1 MDFEFVRMYTPTYME
16 AAKLTFG
23 IAWIGILLSIVI
35 GFVCCLICYYNVPI
49 LKRIVG
55 VYILT
60 NSKSIGS
67 PSFLL
72 SYPHQAYRKLITSYD
87 KTTEL
92 MTTKHL
98 NIKARHRSS
107 LRNSPPNGMHLI
119 KTDETF

>member
-1 MDFEFVRMYTPTYME
+1 MDNKIPIQAIPNVNF
-16 AAKLTFG
+16 AA
-23 IAWIGILLSIVI
+23 SI
-35 GFVCCLICYYNVPI
+35 Y
-49 LKRIVG
+49 VG

-72 SYPHQAYRKLITSYD
+72 SYQHQAYLKLITSYD

-107 LRNSPPNGMHLI
+107 LRNSPPNEMHLI